1 MIQKVSPI
9 LPALNIEETKMFYRG
24 KLNFDI
30 TDQSNHLVVY
40 NSNIEIHFYKTTDR
54 YLCENTSCFIFVSNI
69 EDLYLRLSALDII
82 LPAGKLVTKQWGYKE
97 FDVLDNNGNLLRF
110 VEK

>member
-24 KLNFDI
+24 KLNFNI
-30 TDQSNHLVVY
+30 MDQFNHLVAY

-54 YLCENTSCFIFVSNI
+54 YLCENTSCFIFVCNI

-82 LPAGKLVTKQWGYKE
+82 LPASKLVKKQWGDKE
-97 FDVLDNNGNLLRF
+97 FDVIDNNGNLLRF